1 MILET
6 DANAIAG
13 KVAIQNMD
21 ASATLSEQTIS
32 QALASAREHLTKTLL
47 K

>member
-21 ASATLSEQTIS
+21 ASATISEQ
-32 QALASAREHLTKTLL
+32 
-47 K
+47 